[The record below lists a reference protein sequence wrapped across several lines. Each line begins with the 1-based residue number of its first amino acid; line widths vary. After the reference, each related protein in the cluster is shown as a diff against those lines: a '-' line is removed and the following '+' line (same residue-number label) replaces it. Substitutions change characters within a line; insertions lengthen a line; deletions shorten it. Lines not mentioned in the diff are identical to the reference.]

1 MKYAEMQHGRIF
13 VLSLEPGEI
22 IRDEVENFSKKQ
34 GIRYATVSVVGGVD
48 KGSRLIV
55 GPKYPIEDAIEP
67 LTSDLDAP
75 CEVIGFGTLF
85 PDASGNPLLHMHGTA
100 GRDGKS
106 VTGCFRDGVIA
117 WFVTEVVITELV
129 GKGPVRKTDKD
140 SGLEAM
146 TIE

>member
-1 MKYAEMQHGRIF
+1 M
-13 VLSLEPGEI
+13 
-22 IRDEVENFSKKQ
+22 
-34 GIRYATVSVVGGVD
+34 
-48 KGSRLIV
+48 
-55 GPKYPIEDAIEP
+55 
-67 LTSDLDAP
+67 DAP

-85 PDASGNPLLHMHGTA
+85 PDASSNPVLHMHGTA

-117 WFVTEVVITELV
+117 WFVTEVVIAELV

>member
-1 MKYAEMQHGRIF
+1 MKYAEMQPGRIF

-22 IRDEVENFSKKQ
+22 IREEVEKFSKIQ
-34 GIRYATVSVVGGVD
+34 DIRYATVSVVGGVD

-55 GPKYPIEDAIEP
+55 GPKYPIEGCIEP

-75 CEVIGFGTLF
+75 CEVTGFGTLF
-85 PDASGNPLLHMHGTA
+85 PDASGNPVLHMHGTA

-117 WFVTEVVITELV
+117 WFVTEVVITEMI
-129 GKGPVRKTDKD
+129 GKGPVRKIVGD

-146 TIE
+146 TID

>member
-1 MKYAEMQHGRIF
+1 MKYTEMQQGRIF

-22 IRDEVENFSKKQ
+22 IREEVERFSEKQ
-34 GIRYATVSVVGGVD
+34 NIRYATVSVVGGVD

-55 GPKYPIEDAIEP
+55 GPKYPVDEVIEP
-67 LTSDLDAP
+67 LVYDLDAP
-75 CEVIGFGTLF
+75 NEVVGFGTLF
-85 PDASGNPLLHMHGTA
+85 PDSFGKPVLHMHGTA

-129 GKGPVRKTDKD
+129 GTGPVRKTDKESELD
-140 SGLEAM
+140 IM